1 MVNMIDKVPVLSE
14 HFNGEE
20 TIINSGRKEVAIS
33 VIMMG
38 ITQGAL
44 LEW

>member
-14 HFNGEE
+14 RFNGEE
-20 TIINSGRKEVAIS
+20 TIINSGRKQVVIS

-44 LEW
+44 LE